1 MREENQEA
9 VQGAES
15 VRKPYNLKERKIKNA
30 AYRDMIRA
38 DAYRRR

>member
-15 VRKPYNLKERKIKNA
+15 VRKPYNLKEKECCLP
-30 AYRDMIRA
+30 
-38 DAYRRR
+38 